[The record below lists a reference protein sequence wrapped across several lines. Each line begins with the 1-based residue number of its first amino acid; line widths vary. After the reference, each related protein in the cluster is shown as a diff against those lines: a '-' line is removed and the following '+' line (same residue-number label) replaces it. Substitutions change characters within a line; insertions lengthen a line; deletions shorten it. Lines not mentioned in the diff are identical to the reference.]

1 MKRLD
6 KAREKRGKGEMEAKI
21 HSLGGPLEKLH
32 DVPNLQVA
40 PVRGVMWW
48 KLALAAVLL
57 AIVLAL
63 AASALF
69 YSQQD
74 DAPMQVEPK
83 VLMV

>member
-1 MKRLD
+1 MD
-6 KAREKRGKGEMEAKI
+6 ARVEN
-21 HSLGGPLEKLH
+21 LE
-32 DVPNLQVA
+32 VQFEERPGVAGMQVA
-40 PVRGVMWW
+40 PVWGAVWW